1 MRKEI
6 IGYLG
11 EDWSRV
17 QNLIQASLSSD
28 IELLNQTNDSILE
41 NGGKQLRPLLA
52 LLVARAVGG
61 AVTEDCVRMAA
72 ASELL
77 HNATLLHDDVAD
89 GSSER
94 RGRPTV
100 MSLLGSRAAVLLGD
114 YWLVKAMD
122 NILASSVSDSVMGLF
137 SKTLSDLAVGEML
150 QLQKAVKGDTTES
163 DYIRIIYSKTAS
175 LFETAC
181 TSSAISAR
189 ASQEVVEAIRR
200 YAVSLG
206 IAFQIKDDILDYAGT
221 QIGKPVG
228 VDIREQKITL
238 PLLGAFAAS
247 TEQEVQHAREM
258 MREVETHPQ
267 FCEDLMEYV
276 KQKGGIRYA
285 ETRLDEYVNEAIEA
299 LSVLEDSQAKKYLV
313 LLAKYTANRN
323 R

>member
-6 IGYLG
+6 IEYLG

-17 QNLIQASLSSD
+17 QNLIRASLSSD

-52 LLVARAVGG
+52 LLVAKAV
-61 AVTEDCVRMAA
+61 ASSVPEDSIRMAA

-89 GSSER
+89 GSEVR

-100 MSLLGSRAAVLLGD
+100 MALLGSRAAVLLGD

-122 NILASSVSDSVMGLF
+122 NILASSVSDDVMGLF
-137 SKTLSDLAVGEML
+137 SKTLSDLAEGEML
-150 QLQKAVKGDTTES
+150 QLQKAVTGDTTEA
-163 DYIRIIYSKTAS
+163 DYVRIIYSKTAS

-181 TSSAISAR
+181 TSSAISVH
-189 ASQEVVEAIRR
+189 ASEEVVESVRK

-247 TEQEVQHAREM
+247 SENEVKHAKEKL
-258 MREVETHPQ
+258 REVESHPQ
-267 FCEDLMEYV
+267 FCDELMAYV
-276 KQKGGIRYA
+276 KEKGGIAYA
-285 ETRLDEYVNEAIEA
+285 EERLDDYVNEAISA
-299 LSVLEDSQAKKYLV
+299 LSRLEESPAKEYLV
-313 LLAKYTANRN
+313 RLAKYTADRN
-323 R
+323 K